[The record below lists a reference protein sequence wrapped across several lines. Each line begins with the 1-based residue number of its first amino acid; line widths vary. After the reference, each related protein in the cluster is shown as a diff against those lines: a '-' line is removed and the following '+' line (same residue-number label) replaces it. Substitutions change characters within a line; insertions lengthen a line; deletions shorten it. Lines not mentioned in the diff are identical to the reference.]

1 MGCGLFRNIA
11 PAMRSNGSDR
21 HSGTPTPQEATR
33 AQKKKLLP
41 ESNQAL
47 GRLKQPICDGLL
59 LTSAR
64 SETNFWLCWSGA
76 KMQVSFV
83 HRHRWTTHFE
93 GFSGASSS
101 GTHSGGSNHHPL
113 CSHGSCASID
123 GGGIENGP
131 PLHLPSPF
139 EGRKKNCFAI
149 IARIFDD
156 QKSEN
161 FLDDF
166 LFFAVCG
173 VKTGQKLFL
182 RWGEK
187 SVS

>member
-1 MGCGLFRNIA
+1 MALLERCEGAGSMLPIEFDGQLVLRGFR
-11 PAMRSNGSDR
+11 
-21 HSGTPTPQEATR
+21 
-33 AQKKKLLP
+33 
-41 ESNQAL
+41 AL
-47 GRLKQPICDGLL
+47 ARREPI
-59 LTSAR
+59 
-64 SETNFWLCWSGA
+64 
-76 KMQVSFV
+76 
-83 HRHRWTTHFE
+83 
-93 GFSGASSS
+93 
-101 GTHSGGSNHHPL
+101 SGGSNHHPL

-139 EGRKKNCFAI
+139 EGRKKIFFAV

-182 RWGEK
+182 RRGTK